1 MTMSNELRLT
11 LASNIQRRA
20 RQLAQADVDWI
31 AGTFEP
37 NLIELDHLLEDFGT
51 ALDRLEGR
59 EPEDFHDADG
69 LDDGLDDGLIAVPKD
84 SCEATHPTLHLQ
96 CWAEFGHWGP
106 HFISG
111 DQRWCADCGL
121 LPTEPG
127 VVGVCAVWHEVNR

>member
-1 MTMSNELRLT
+1 MTMSPQLRLT
-11 LASNIQRRA
+11 LARNVIRRA
-20 RQLAQADVDWI
+20 RQLAQADVDWL
-31 AGTFEP
+31 AA
-37 NLIELDHLLEDFGT
+37 LHVDSLRELDYQLEDAGT
-51 ALDRLEGR
+51 ALDRHEGR
-59 EPEDFHDADG
+59 EPDDFHDADG
-69 LDDGLDDGLIAVPKD
+69 LDNGLIAVPKD